1 MQIFSDFFL
10 QVRRV
15 QKDCDGSVVDKIDL
29 HIGSKSPCFD
39 VESVRIAERFIQVF
53 VERFGGLGTCCADE
67 RRPVSFAAI
76 GVEREL
82 GDTKYLAA
90 DVMERK
96 VHLARLVFEDAELCN
111 FFRQE
116 VSFGLGV
123 AIRDAHQEHKTLP
136 YFSDALAVYAH
147 FRAGATLYYYSH
159 IISWRYGYIR
169 RNWGGVR
176 GIAGKRI
183 GRGRLYRGSHWDGS

>member
-15 QKDCDGSVVDKIDL
+15 QKDCDGSVVDKIYL

-39 VESVRIAERFIQVF
+39 VQSVRFPQSLVQVF
-53 VERFGGLGTCCADE
+53 VERSCGLGTCCANE
-67 RRPVSFAAI
+67 RRSVSFAAI
-76 GVEREL
+76 GIEREL

-116 VSFGLGV
+116 IRFGLGV

-147 FRAGATLYYYSH
+147 LCAGATLYYYSH
-159 IISWRYGYIR
+159 
-169 RNWGGVR
+169 NE
-176 GIAGKRI
+176 
-183 GRGRLYRGSHWDGS
+183 L